1 MADRLD
7 YIYNGV
13 LMQSIDKYDVINHP
27 FEKRNLNVAYVGSL
41 VPAKGFDLLA
51 SAWPAVLAKVP
62 DAQLFVVG
70 SGKLYNRNSV
80 LGKWNIADEKFENKF
95 MKHITNDNQVLPSVH
110 FLGVLGEEKNDL
122 LLKCRVGVPNPSG
135 NTETFGFTAIE
146 MQSMGCNI
154 TTMKCSGYLDTV
166 FTKRYLYYNS
176 NNLAK
181 NIIKLLLQKEHDY
194 NEVYSFIKQNFSFDK
209 IVLEWEQLFKE
220 ALPGHKLLHP
230 YSIKKNPFY
239 RLKFIKLGLRG
250 MKFRFNFLNQ
260 LPTIEYFLQHSW
272 DKVLWHINNK

>member
-1 MADRLD
+1 M
-7 YIYNGV
+7 IV
-13 LMQSIDKYDVINHP
+13 
-27 FEKRNLNVAYVGSL
+27 
-41 VPAKGFDLLA
+41 LLA

-239 RLKFIKLGLRG
+239 RLKFIKLGLQG